1 MENGKRLL
9 NELLRPQSLADINLP
24 NTTISRLEKMVASGF
39 PMNMIFYGQPGIGK
53 TSAARILIQNSDF
66 YELNGSHNSGD
77 KGMVNLIERFC
88 STMSLLGRP
97 KVVFIDEADFMSK
110 PVQDALR
117 YTIEKVSNYAR
128 FILTAND
135 NKKLTPAIKSRCV
148 GICFDVV
155 SKDRPEVIDRLVSRY
170 QVRLEELGIT
180 VDPKRLQEIA
190 AIYFPDLRA
199 VANQIDF
206 EFGC

>member
-1 MENGKRLL
+1 MLNISKMENSMKIEVSNGEVVDRF
-9 NELLRPQSLADINLP
+9 
-24 NTTISRLEKMVASGF
+24 TILMIKGNRFSKISDEK
-39 PMNMIFYGQPGIGK
+39 
-53 TSAARILIQNSDF
+53 L
-66 YELNGSHNSGD
+66 
-77 KGMVNLIERFC
+77 
-88 STMSLLGRP
+88 
-97 KVVFIDEADFMSK
+97 K